1 MLIGKVLRIGFIG
14 WEKVPVINAPAPPD
28 VSTIDDAQT
37 VPVTTVESLLDR
49 NGQADETA
57 NLDTE
62 RNLSAISI

>member
-1 MLIGKVLRIGFIG
+1 MLIGKVLRIGSISR
-14 WEKVPVINAPAPPD
+14 EKVPATSTPAPAD

-37 VPVTTVESLLDR
+37 VPVTTVESLLEL

-62 RNLSAISI
+62 RDLSAISI